1 MNVETIAPN
10 VLLVM
15 VDQMRLPRWFPV
27 GERLPAYDRLRAEG
41 LSFENAF
48 ACANPCSPSR
58 ASIVTGL
65 HYAQHGICANV
76 AGTGTR
82 GIASLDPCI
91 PTYGH
96 AFRRVGYRT
105 PYVGKWHLSTPDD
118 YADLGLE
125 RYGFEGWHG
134 PDREGHPLQ
143 GLREDADV
151 ASEAIAW
158 LGAHAA
164 RGPWFLTCSFVNP
177 HDIMFFRRTQPPEDC
192 PRYGA
197 PLPASFRDDL
207 STKPR
212 IQARYQA
219 FWGQV
224 MGMSPDQ
231 PEDLWRHYGD
241 FYLYLTKKVDAEVA
255 RVLAALDASDVA
267 GRTITVFVSDHGEMA
282 GAHMLQG
289 KGPFVYHEN
298 VQVPLVFR
306 WPGRIA
312 AGRSTAALAQG
323 VDLFPTLLELT
334 GAAATPEHLPG
345 RSLSSLLVGADPHG
359 PNEHVLLSWGMTA
372 RRMQGE
378 PPRARGSGGEI
389 PDEVR
394 GLFDGR
400 SKVARYFADDGE
412 EELELYDLRE
422 DPYEMRN
429 LAGDAAYVGLRRE
442 MTERL
447 RAAEAAEMA
456 PRDVPLATAD
466 G

>member
-1 MNVETIAPN
+1 MNVEKVAPN

-15 VDQMRLPRWFPV
+15 VDQMRLPRWFPI
-27 GERLPAYDRLRAEG
+27 GERLSAYDRLRAEG

-65 HYAQHGICANV
+65 HYSQHGICANV
-76 AGTGTR
+76 AGTGTP
-82 GIASLDPCI
+82 GIASLDPCL

-96 AFRRVGYRT
+96 AFRRAGYRT

-118 YADLGLE
+118 YASVGLE

-151 ASEAIAW
+151 SREAIAW
-158 LGAHAA
+158 LGAYAA
-164 RGPWFLTCSFVNP
+164 DGPWFLTCSFVNP
-177 HDIMFFRRTQPPEDC
+177 HDIMFFRRTEPPEDC

-197 PLPASFRDDL
+197 PLPTSFRDDL

-231 PEDLWRHYGD
+231 PEDEWRRYGD
-241 FYLYLTKKVDAEVA
+241 FYLYLTQQVDAEVA
-255 RVLAALDASDVA
+255 RVLAALEALGVA
-267 GRTITVFVSDHGEMA
+267 DRTITVFVSDHGEMA

-312 AGRSTAALAQG
+312 AGRSTAALAQS

-334 GAAATPEHLPG
+334 GAAATPGYLPG
-345 RSLSSLLVGADPHG
+345 RSLSPLLLGSDTVG
-359 PNEHVLLSWGMTA
+359 PNDHVLLSWGMTA
-372 RRMQGE
+372 RRMQSE
-378 PPRARGSGGEI
+378 PPRADGSGGRI

-400 SKVARYFADDGE
+400 YKIARYFADGAE
-412 EELELYDLRE
+412 EEVELYDLLD
-422 DPYEMRN
+422 DPYELRN
-429 LAGDAAYVGLRRE
+429 LAGDVGHSPLRRE
-442 MTERL
+442 MMDRL

-456 PRDVPLATAD
+456 PRDVPLVRLDA
-466 G
+466 